1 MLFVYPFAFEN
12 CQILLEGLRKHFLYV
27 CFHGKNA
34 IQHYKIRKL
43 FTNKQ
48 HPMGHCIKKI
58 IKKGVKNLV
67 NYLLNWKIVT
77 TFVTAVKF
85 TAVTK

>member
-1 MLFVYPFAFEN
+1 MSAVEP
-12 CQILLEGLRKHFLYV
+12 ILAVQR
-27 CFHGKNA
+27 
-34 IQHYKIRKL
+34 YKIKKS
-43 FTNKQ
+43 FAKEQ
-48 HPMGHCIKKI
+48 HPMEHCIKKI

-67 NYLLNWKIVT
+67 NYLLFPKITT

>member
-1 MLFVYPFAFEN
+1 MSAFTA
-12 CQILLEGLRKHFLYV
+12 
-27 CFHGKNA
+27 KNA
-34 IQHYKIRKL
+34 IQHYKIIKNFR
-43 FTNKQ
+43 NEQ
-48 HPMGHCIKKI
+48 HRLGHCIKKI

-67 NYLLNWKIVT
+67 NYLLNWKIVA